1 MKKQF
6 LKFILP
12 VAFILLAG
20 CDKGEQAAQPAQSQE
35 AEKATVAESQQ
46 KLAEKREA
54 MQTILATVTAIDHE
68 TRKVTLQDTDG
79 ELFTFVAGDQVRNLG
94 QVEVGDKL
102 KVDYLQ
108 SREIKVL
115 APDEA
120 EVGVQQ
126 VASGQRAESGE
137 KPAGAATTKATIIS
151 VIEAINKEKQTVTL
165 KGPQN
170 HTRTLRIRDPAN
182 LEKLAIG
189 DKVMITYAEAVAVK
203 VTEK

>member
-1 MKKQF
+1 MKKHYLKIF
-6 LKFILP
+6 LLATLIL
-12 VAFILLAG
+12 FAG
-20 CDKGEQAAQPAQSQE
+20 CDKKEQAAQPIQSQE
-35 AEKATVAESQQ
+35 AEKATAAKSQQ
-46 KLAEKREA
+46 KPALKREA
-54 MQTILATVTAIDHE
+54 MQTIFATVTAIDQE

-79 ELFTFVAGDQVRNLG
+79 ESFTFVAGDQVRNLA

-108 SREIKVL
+108 SMEIKVL

-120 EVGVQQ
+120 EVGVQH
-126 VASGQRAESGE
+126 VVSGQRAEPGE
-137 KPAGAATTKATIIS
+137 KPAGAAITKTSIIS

-165 KGPQN
+165 KGPEN
-170 HTRTLRIRDPAN
+170 KTRSLRIRDPAN

>member
-1 MKKQF
+1 MKKHYLKIF
-6 LKFILP
+6 LLVTLIL
-12 VAFILLAG
+12 FAG
-20 CDKGEQAAQPAQSQE
+20 CDKKEQAAQPVQSQE
-35 AEKATVAESQQ
+35 AEKATAAKSQQ
-46 KLAEKREA
+46 KPALKREA
-54 MQTILATVTAIDHE
+54 MQTIFATVTAIDQE
-68 TRKVTLQDTDG
+68 TRKVTLQDIDG
-79 ELFTFVAGDQVRNLG
+79 ESFTFVAGDQVRNLA

-108 SREIKVL
+108 SMEIKVL

-120 EVGVQQ
+120 EIGVQQ
-126 VASGQRAESGE
+126 VASGQRAEPGK
-137 KPAGAATTKATIIS
+137 KPTGAAITKTSIIS

-165 KGPQN
+165 KGPEN
-170 HTRTLRIRDPAN
+170 KTRTLRIRDPAN